1 MEESLLEVTLAMRLA
16 AEAGDFEKVA
26 ELLELRAAKWEEVKD
41 ALDWAQHGTLSEVL
55 AQDQQILALIQRE
68 QDRIAK
74 ELARLRAGQ
83 KALWAYGANR

>member
-1 MEESLLEVTLAMRLA
+1 MENLLEVTLAMRLA

-26 ELLELRAAKWEEVKD
+26 QLLDLRAAKWEEVKN
-41 ALDWAQHGTLSEVL
+41 ALDPAQEETLSEVL

-68 QDRIAK
+68 QERIAE
-74 ELARLRAGQ
+74 ELAKLRVGQ